1 MAATPLPEKRPRSA
15 GALALLSVLLLS
27 LPPSLAA
34 RPSAP
39 RLASDTAVAS
49 AGYFRLSWGG
59 AGPSGR
65 IYELQQSQDPGF
77 THPRLLYL
85 GPDRA
90 RLVSGRAD
98 GRYYYRVRIKDPRAG
113 TSPWSRPVKVEVRH
127 HSLMR
132 AFGFF
137 SVGALVFAA
146 VTLVIVVGTHRA
158 GEA

>member
-1 MAATPLPEKRPRSA
+1 MAAEPVSPPRPVSA
-15 GALALLSVLLLS
+15 GASALLFALLLS

-34 RPSAP
+34 RPVAP

-59 AGPSGR
+59 AGPSGQ
-65 IYELQQSQDPGF
+65 IYELQQSEDPGF
-77 THPRLLYL
+77 TRPRLLYR

-98 GRYYYRVRIKDPRAG
+98 GRYYYRVRIDDPRAG
-113 TSPWSRPVKVEVRH
+113 TSPWSERLQVEVRH
-127 HSLMR
+127 HGLRR

-137 SVGALVFAA
+137 LTGALVFAA
-146 VTLVIVVGTHRA
+146 VTLVIVTGTRRA